1 MYEAIA
7 RNRFRSVV
15 LVLLLGALLG
25 VCLFGLAEAG
35 EPGAGVLGLLAGF
48 GLTGIGGAVTWLAGD
63 RVLLWSARARRIA
76 HADSPVLHNV
86 VEEMAI
92 AAGLPLPAIYLL
104 DDPGPNAFATGRSPA
119 TASIAV
125 TSGLL
130 ARLDREELQGVVAH
144 EMGHIQNRD
153 ILFMTIAAV
162 MVGAIDVLADLA
174 ARVARHSGR
183 VRARGR
189 RDGGAAVLLIL
200 VAAIVAFVA
209 PLFARLLYLGASRE
223 REYLADATGAFL
235 TRNPEGLARA
245 LERIS
250 AAPVQASV
258 NAATAALCIV
268 NPRQAIGPDNWLSTH
283 PATERRVQIL
293 RRMAGVTYQAYEDAV
308 RATTGRS
315 VVPQGALGLAPSAA
329 PAATPP
335 RTTTG
340 ERAAA
345 YHTARGGARRRAGYR
360 IVRCR
365 CETSIQVP
373 ADRTAGSLRCPRCA
387 AVLTVA

>member
-1 MYEAIA
+1 MHEAIA

-15 LVLLLGALLG
+15 LVALLG
-25 VCLFGLAEAG
+25 GLLGMALFALAEAG
-35 EPGAGVLGLLAGF
+35 EPGAGAVGLLAGF
-48 GLTGIGGAVTWLAGD
+48 GITGIGGAVTWLAGD
-63 RVLLWSARARRIA
+63 RALLWSVRARRIG
-76 HADSPVLHNV
+76 HADAPVLHNV

-130 ARLDREELQGVVAH
+130 ACLDRDELQGVVAH

-153 ILFMTIAAV
+153 ILFMTIASV
-162 MVGAIDVLADLA
+162 MVGAIDVLADVA
-174 ARVARHSGR
+174 ARVARHRGR

-189 RDGGAAVLLIL
+189 DRGGAVVLII

-209 PLFARLLYLGASRE
+209 PLCARLLYLGASRE

-235 TRNPEGLARA
+235 TRNPDGLANA

-250 AAPVQASV
+250 AAPVHASV
-258 NAATAALCIV
+258 NSATAALCIV
-268 NPRQAIGPDNWLSTH
+268 NPRQMTGSDSWLSTH
-283 PATERRVQIL
+283 PATERRVEIL
-293 RRMAGVTYQAYEDAV
+293 RRMAGATYQAYEDAV
-308 RATTGRS
+308 RAATGKS
-315 VVPQGALGLAPSAA
+315 VVPRGALGLAPSPA
-329 PAATPP
+329 PTATLARGATP
-335 RTTTG
+335 

-345 YHTARGGARRRAGYR
+345 YHAARDGTRRRAGYR
-360 IVRCR
+360 TVRCR
-365 CETSIQVP
+365 CDAQIQVP
-373 ADRTAGSLRCPRCA
+373 ADRAAGSLRCPRCA
-387 AVLTVA
+387 VALSSG